1 MQGGAVA
8 TDSTLQG
15 GAAAE
20 ALQLYAQAALLDAGD
35 IVLWN
40 RMGALVRASWCDC
53 LSAKSFGYH
62 QLHQGFHRWF
72 SVTSSFHGC
81 KALCCCRPH
90 S

>member
-1 MQGGAVA
+1 VQGGAVA
-8 TDSTLQG
+8 TDSTLQT

-35 IVLWN
+35 VVLWN
-40 RMGALVRASWCDC
+40 RMGVLVRASGRDS
-53 LSAKSFGYH
+53 LNTKSFGHY

-72 SVTSSFHGC
+72 SVPSSFDGC
-81 KALCCCRPH
+81 RALCCCRPH